1 MSLLTLYFP
10 WKLEVL
16 LLRNLRLR
24 NQLRSVKNMGYVI
37 VMIYFLLI
45 VIISLTNKALNP
57 KYHTRAV

>member
-24 NQLRSVKNMGYVI
+24 NELRRVKNMRYVI

-45 VIISLTNKALNP
+45 VIISSTNKALNP

>member
-24 NQLRSVKNMGYVI
+24 NQLRRVKNMRYVI

-45 VIISLTNKALNP
+45 VIISSTNKALNP
-57 KYHTRAV
+57 KSHTRAV